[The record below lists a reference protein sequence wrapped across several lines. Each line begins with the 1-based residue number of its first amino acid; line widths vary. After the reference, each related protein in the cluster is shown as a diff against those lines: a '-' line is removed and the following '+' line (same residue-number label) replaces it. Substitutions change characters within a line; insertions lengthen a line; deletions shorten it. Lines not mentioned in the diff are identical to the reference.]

1 MDIRLNPSRL
11 LAIVLTGALAL
22 PAGAGG
28 LYKSVGADGS
38 ILFSDVP
45 PPSDARIVAQ
55 GRTGGTTGVAAPGMP
70 YYELAESDEA
80 VARADAQVDLAE
92 HALALAR
99 QGLWSPRDGLRM
111 VAVRMNQG
119 DEERVAFYKKGV
131 QIARQQLVDLL
142 RARQAP
148 LQLAAR

>member
-1 MDIRLNPSRL
+1 
-11 LAIVLTGALAL
+11 
-22 PAGAGG
+22 
-28 LYKSVGADGS
+28 
-38 ILFSDVP
+38 
-45 PPSDARIVAQ
+45 
-55 GRTGGTTGVAAPGMP
+55 
-70 YYELAESDEA
+70 